1 MNPLTDLVTRARAH
15 GLKMADIC
23 SEAGIQ
29 AAQASRWRHG
39 KVRPLYESVERLEE
53 ALARL
58 IERQYA
64 GQAGAGEGDAPTSES
79 PAVEPPTELDPVG
92 VLAGQVGA
100 PPSPGDTPPQA

>member
-15 GLKMADIC
+15 GLKMADVC
-23 SEAGIQ
+23 AEAGVQ

-53 ALARL
+53 ALERL
-58 IERQYA
+58 IARQYA
-64 GQAGAGEGDAPTSES
+64 GQAGAGEGDAPASES
-79 PAVEPPTELDPVG
+79 PAAAQPTELTPVG
-92 VLAGQVGA
+92 ALAGQVGA